1 MATLRKNASGSLL
14 KKSGTLAIGKCEEC
28 STECENCKWSCID
41 CVNCNPCIPLGREPG
56 CSPGEE
62 TCCTPSFYEVIVEG
76 IVAPP
81 ETCLQCDSGSITE
94 FSGHEVNGTFI
105 LPYVGLCQWEKNLGA
120 VTWKAYSDAACA
132 DNEVTVTGQLF
143 IILSKTEDGY
153 RFEIEGRDFNDHG
166 ETGAPYGNVTAY
178 VQPDTGGNSLP
189 HDETG
194 VCSETLEST
203 GQIWNTVEREG
214 LDPVSPYCKGTGVGS
229 FEGGAFEVDYDDSDA
244 TAEIVPCGKE
254 EGTVEE
260 LLGPCGGGVDI
271 AGCSAEGEACCT
283 PNSMEIVFSGVDGA
297 GCSGCRDVGG
307 TYLKNGYIRLMNGAH
322 DLTQTPLAPYCTWT
336 KTIGSETIDGVTYW
350 PHQYDSYSDAGC
362 SSLTSS
368 GVTESVLITLT
379 KTSDSWT
386 LTAKGTT
393 TNGKI
398 FEGSVL
404 STSLQECMAV
414 SSIDNDLVCTPSYDP
429 TDTSDLNEGGTAT
442 GSAC

>member
-1 MATLRKNASGSLL
+1 
-14 KKSGTLAIGKCEEC
+14 
-28 STECENCKWSCID
+28 
-41 CVNCNPCIPLGREPG
+41 
-56 CSPGEE
+56 
-62 TCCTPSFYEVIVEG
+62 
-76 IVAPP
+76 
-81 ETCLQCDSGSITE
+81 
-94 FSGHEVNGTFI
+94 
-105 LPYVGLCQWEKNLGA
+105 
-120 VTWKAYSDAACA
+120 
-132 DNEVTVTGQLF
+132 
-143 IILSKTEDGY
+143 
-153 RFEIEGRDFNDHG
+153 
-166 ETGAPYGNVTAY
+166 
-178 VQPDTGGNSLP
+178 
-189 HDETG
+189 
-194 VCSETLEST
+194 
-203 GQIWNTVEREG
+203 
-214 LDPVSPYCKGTGVGS
+214 
-229 FEGGAFEVDYDDSDA
+229 
-244 TAEIVPCGKE
+244 
-254 EGTVEE
+254 
-260 LLGPCGGGVDI
+260 
-271 AGCSAEGEACCT
+271 
-283 PNSMEIVFSGVDGA
+283 MEIVFSGVDVA